1 MAKTIKQLVFNG
13 QAYQFHAANVNNY
26 DDTDVK
32 NRLTTLETNE
42 ANLLPKITFDEFM
55 RDNYSPLTDFV
66 SDIDSRIHTIET
78 GYQNEAQVNA
88 KIQAVVGAAPEAL
101 DTLEEIAAKLNDN
114 ENVVSALV
122 STIAAK
128 ADSATVTGIGNRVT
142 ELEKIDHTKYLTE
155 HQDLSDYAKN
165 EELLYLGVISE
176 DAITTNQN
184 TLPLTLLPH
193 ASTSIS
199 KSAHGLPIYF
209 NINNEKYLECYATK
223 FDGNTV
229 TYKGQDDNYVYTI
242 LIIFN
247 ETFETANYRMTSSPI
262 EKVDM
267 TEYSKTTEVE
277 SKIADAVEDVCEA
290 MTQEEYDALST
301 KKTGKLYLI
310 TD

>member
-42 ANLLPKITFDEFM
+42 ANLLPLITFD
-55 RDNYSPLTDFV
+55 DFKTNQYDLLKSTV
-66 SDIDSRIHTIET
+66 YDYGDRIQTIEQA

-114 ENVVSALV
+114 DDVVSALV
-122 STIAAK
+122 STIAGK
-128 ADSATVTGIGNRVT
+128 ADNATVTGIGNRVSV
-142 ELEKIDHTKYLTE
+142 LESIDHTKYLTE
-155 HQDLSDYAKN
+155 HQDLSDYAK
-165 EELLYLGVISE
+165 VP
-176 DAITTNQN
+176 A
-184 TLPLTLLPH
+184 
-193 ASTSIS
+193 
-199 KSAHGLPIYF
+199 
-209 NINNEKYLECYATK
+209 
-223 FDGNTV
+223 V
-229 TYKGQDDNYVYTI
+229 TEFVTNYV
-242 LIIFN
+242 
-247 ETFETANYRMTSSPI
+247 
-262 EKVDM
+262 K
-267 TEYSKTTEVE
+267 
-277 SKIADAVEDVCEA
+277 DAVEDVCEA

>member
-55 RDNYSPLTDFV
+55 DNYNSL
-66 SDIDSRIHTIET
+66 SDTVKKDVIPDINTLKNA
-78 GYQNEAQVNA
+78 GYQTEAQVNA

-122 STIAAK
+122 STIAGK
-128 ADSATVTGIGNRVT
+128 ADSATVTGIGDRVT
-142 ELEKIDHTKYLTE
+142 TLEAIDHSQYLTE
-155 HQDLSDYAKN
+155 HQDISNLATKN
-165 EELLYLGVISE
+165 EVNALS
-176 DAITTNQN
+176 QN
-184 TLPLTLLPH
+184 IENKIGDLT
-193 ASTSIS
+193 
-199 KSAHGLPIYF
+199 
-209 NINNEKYLECYATK
+209 
-223 FDGNTV
+223 
-229 TYKGQDDNYVYTI
+229 DD
-242 LIIFN
+242 
-247 ETFETANYRMTSSPI
+247 
-262 EKVDM
+262 
-267 TEYSKTTEVE
+267 
-277 SKIADAVEDVCEA
+277 IADVCEA

>member
-42 ANLLPKITFDEFM
+42 ANLLPLITFDDFKT
-55 RDNYSPLTDFV
+55 NHYGPLKSTVHDYG
-66 SDIDSRIHTIET
+66 DRIQTIENM

-128 ADSATVTGIGNRVT
+128 ADGATVTGIGNRVT

-155 HQDLSDYAKN
+155 HQDLSDYAKTSDM
-165 EELLYLGVISE
+165 GVYVNNQILANTT
-176 DAITTNQN
+176 AI
-184 TLPLTLLPH
+184 
-193 ASTSIS
+193 
-199 KSAHGLPIYF
+199 
-209 NINNEKYLECYATK
+209 
-223 FDGNTV
+223 
-229 TYKGQDDNYVYTI
+229 
-242 LIIFN
+242 
-247 ETFETANYRMTSSPI
+247 
-262 EKVDM
+262 
-267 TEYSKTTEVE
+267 E